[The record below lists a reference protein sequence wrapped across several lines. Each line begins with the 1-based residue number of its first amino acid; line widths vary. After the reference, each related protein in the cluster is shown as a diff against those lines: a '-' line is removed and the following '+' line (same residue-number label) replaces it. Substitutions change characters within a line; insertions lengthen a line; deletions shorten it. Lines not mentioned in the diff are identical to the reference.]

1 MKVRNE
7 VKGMERYTVI
17 DLETTG
23 QSPAKGDKIIEVGI
37 TVIENNKIVE
47 EYATFLNPGKSIPAF
62 ITNLTGI
69 DDEDVASAPSFSEK
83 AEEITAFFKDSY
95 LVAHN
100 VPFDLGFLNGEL
112 KNIGL
117 EGLKTPV
124 IDTVELSRILHPKA
138 PSFKLSHLTEYLD
151 IHHDDPHR
159 AASDAYVTAK
169 LLIKLINKLATL
181 PYETVDHLIK
191 LEKKLKSDL
200 YPLLHEQLEKLAFST
215 TNPQGIETYRGLA
228 FKQLEETEKEDIYI
242 DTSFG
247 DFLDHI
253 YEDNG
258 ALEQTL
264 SEYEKREGQREMSEV
279 IHDAF
284 QMHKHALIEAE
295 TGTGKSLAY
304 LLPAIYESLKYK
316 KRLVISTFTTQLQS
330 QLLEEEIP
338 LIRKLLNPPF
348 SIALLKGKTHYISL
362 EKFEKELAE
371 TEYDNYDITLSKAI
385 ILVWLTETD
394 TGDID
399 EIHLPSSGY
408 LFYQRVSTDKE
419 GYTDASSPWFKK
431 SYYQKAKRLAQKA
444 DIIVTN
450 HALICTDMF
459 NDYEILPAYEKII
472 IDEAHHFQEIAAS
485 HYGLKVDYPNMLYT
499 LNQLGQHDEESKLF
513 AKILRQIKASNHI
526 PLDKWNEILANAK
539 NEIDDL
545 FRQIFQYVVE
555 QNYRDKSL
563 SDIGRTQYRFENGKE
578 KSEKWKL
585 IIEMVSRLIFY
596 LRDLIHILSMVEESF
611 AKQEN
616 FDKMDKD
623 ELKGNIQNIQT
634 FIDLLEQLFLT
645 GDSNEEVKWIEIE
658 AFGAKNAVY
667 LYSEPIDMSRLL
679 SNDFFNSKECVIL
692 TSATLTM
699 KKSFSFIQNELGIE
713 TEKLLTRKIDSP
725 FSYQSQV
732 QLFVPNDFPDIKYGK
747 IEDFISAVSEAI
759 LSLAEVTNGRMLV
772 LFTSYDMLRK
782 TYYLLKES
790 LESHA
795 FVLLAQGISSSSR
808 MRLKKNFQTFDQAIL
823 LGTSSFW
830 EGVDI
835 PGEDLSALMI
845 VRLPFQPPD
854 HPKYEAKST
863 YLKAEGRNAFMELA
877 LPHAV
882 IRFKQGFGRL
892 IRSKSDRGIV
902 FICDTR
908 IINARYGKYFIDS
921 IPDVP
926 LTNTSTKEL
935 IDKAKDW
942 F

>member
-1 MKVRNE
+1 MD
-7 VKGMERYTVI
+7 RYTVI

-37 TVIENNKIVE
+37 NVIENNEIVD
-47 EYATFLNPGKSIPAF
+47 EYATFLNPGMPIPEF

-69 DDEDVASAPSFSEK
+69 DDKDVASAPFFSEK

-117 EGLKTPV
+117 EGLKKPV
-124 IDTVELSRILHPKA
+124 IDTVELSRILFPKA
-138 PSFKLSHLTEYLD
+138 PSFKLSQLTEFLD

-169 LLIKLINKLATL
+169 LLIKLKNKLTTM

-191 LEKKLKSDL
+191 LEKSLKSDL
-200 YPLLHEQLEKLAFST
+200 YPLLQEQLDKSAFSAS
-215 TNPQGIETYRGLA
+215 NPPGIETYRGLA
-228 FKQLEETEKEDIYI
+228 FKQIEETEKEDLHI

-247 DFLDHI
+247 DYLDHI
-253 YEDNG
+253 YEENG

-264 SEYEKREGQREMSEV
+264 PGYEKREGQREMSEI

-284 QMHKHALIEAE
+284 QMHHHALIEAE

-304 LLPAIYESLKYK
+304 LLPSVYEALRTK
-316 KRLVISTFTTQLQS
+316 KRLVVSTFTTQLQS

-338 LIRKLLNPPF
+338 LIRELLGLPF
-348 SIALLKGKTHYISL
+348 SIALLKGKNHYISL

-371 TEYDNYDITLSKAI
+371 TDHDNYDIALTKAM

-399 EIHLPSSGY
+399 EIHLPASGY

-419 GYTDASSPWFKK
+419 GYTDTYSPWFKK
-431 SYYQKAKRLAQKA
+431 SYYQKAKKSAQKA

-485 HYGLKVDYPNMLYT
+485 HYGLKIDYANMLYT
-499 LNQLGQHDEESKLF
+499 LNQIGLHGEESKLF
-513 AKILRQIKASNHI
+513 SKILQQLQGDTDHL
-526 PLDKWNEILANAK
+526 PLSKWDEILLHAK
-539 NEIDDL
+539 NEIDDV
-545 FRQIFQYVVE
+545 FRQIFQYVIE
-555 QNYRDKSL
+555 QSNRNKSL
-563 SDIGRTQYRFENGKE
+563 SDVGRTQYRFENEKE
-578 KSEKWKL
+578 KSDQWGL
-585 IIEMVSRLIFY
+585 IIDMVTRLIFY
-596 LRDLIHILSMVEESF
+596 LRDLIHILSMTEESF

-616 FDKMDKD
+616 FDKMDRD
-623 ELKGNIQNIQT
+623 ELKGHMETVQL
-634 FIDLLEQLFLT
+634 FIDRLEHLFLT
-645 GDSNEEVKWIEIE
+645 EDSNDQVKWIEIE
-658 AFGAKNAVY
+658 ASGAKNAVY
-667 LYSEPIDMSRLL
+667 LYSEPIDMSKFL
-679 SNDFFNSKECVIL
+679 SNDFFNKKDSVIL

-699 KKSFSFIQNELGIE
+699 KKSFSFIQNELGIDKE
-713 TEKLLTRKIDSP
+713 RLVTRKIDSP

-732 QLFVPNDFPDIKYGK
+732 QLLIPNDFPDIKYGK
-747 IEDFISAVSEAI
+747 QEDFIYATSEAI
-759 LSLAEVTNGRMLV
+759 LSLAEVTSGRMLV

-782 TYYLLKES
+782 TYYILKEN
-790 LESHA
+790 LESHP

-808 MRLKKNFQTFDQAIL
+808 SRLKKNFQTFEQAIL

-835 PGEDLSALMI
+835 PGDDLSALMI

-854 HPKYEAKST
+854 HPKYEAKSA
-863 YLKAEGRNAFMELA
+863 YLKAAGRNAFMELA

-892 IRSKSDRGIV
+892 IRSKRDRGIV

-935 IDKAKDW
+935 MEKAKDW

>member
-1 MKVRNE
+1 
-7 VKGMERYTVI
+7 MEKYTVI

-37 TVIENNKIVE
+37 AVIENNEIVE
-47 EYATFLNPGKSIPAF
+47 EYSTFLNPGVSIPAF

-69 DDEDVASAPSFSEK
+69 ENEDVASAPSFSDK
-83 AEEITAFFKDSY
+83 AEEITAFFKDSF

-112 KNIGL
+112 KNINM
-117 EGLKTPV
+117 EPLKTP
-124 IDTVELSRILHPKA
+124 ILDTVELSRILYPKA
-138 PSFKLSHLTEYLD
+138 PSFKLSQLTEYLD

-159 AASDAYVTAK
+159 AGSDAFVTAK
-169 LLIKLINKLATL
+169 LLIKLINKLKTM
-181 PYETVDHLIK
+181 PYETLDHLLK

-200 YPLLHEQLEKLAFST
+200 YPLLHEQQQKLAFST
-215 TNPQGIETYRGLA
+215 TSPPDIEVYRGLA
-228 FKQLEETEKEDIYI
+228 FKKVEEIEKEVMHI

-247 DFLDHI
+247 EYLDHI
-253 YEDNG
+253 YEKNG

-264 SEYEKREGQREMSEV
+264 TGYEKREGQREMSEV

-304 LLPAIYESLKYK
+304 LLPAIYESVKAK
-316 KRLVISTFTTQLQS
+316 KRLLVSTFTTQLQS

-338 LIRKLLNPPF
+338 LIKKLLNMSF
-348 SIALLKGKTHYISL
+348 SISLLKGKTHYISL

-371 TEYDNYDITLSKAI
+371 TAHDNYDVALTKAM

-394 TGDID
+394 TGDIE

-419 GYTDASSPWFKK
+419 GYTDTYSTWFNK
-431 SYYQKAKRLAQKA
+431 SYYQKAKRMAQKA

-472 IDEAHHFQEIAAS
+472 IDEAHHFQEIAAK
-485 HYGLKVDYPNMLYT
+485 HYGLKIDYTNMLFT
-499 LNQLGQHDEESKLF
+499 LNQLGLYNEESKLF
-513 AKILRQIKASNHI
+513 AKILHQYQGDKNHL
-526 PLDKWNEILANAK
+526 PLSKWDEILINAK

-545 FRQIFQYVVE
+545 FRQIFQYVIE
-555 QNYRDKSL
+555 QNNRNKSL

-578 KSEKWKL
+578 TSDQWKL
-585 IIEMVSRLIFY
+585 ILEMVARLIFH

-623 ELKGNIQNIQT
+623 ELKGNIQTIQT
-634 FIDLLEQLFLT
+634 YIDQLEHLFLT
-645 GDSNEEVKWIEIE
+645 GDSNEQVKWIEIE

-667 LYSEPIDMSRLL
+667 LYSEPIDMSTLL
-679 SNDFFNSKECVIL
+679 SNDFFNRKESVIL

-713 TEKLLTRKIDSP
+713 SERLVARKIDSP
-725 FSYQSQV
+725 FSYQNQV
-732 QLFVPNDFPDIKYGK
+732 QLLVPSDFPDIKYGK
-747 IEDFISAVSEAI
+747 AEDFIYATSEAI
-759 LSLAEVTNGRMLV
+759 LALAEVTNGRMLV

-790 LESHA
+790 PDSRP

-808 MRLKKNFQTFDQAIL
+808 TRLKKNFQTFDEAIL

-835 PGEDLSALMI
+835 PGDDLSALMI

-854 HPKYEAKST
+854 HPKYEAKSS
-863 YLKAEGRNAFMELA
+863 YLKAGGRNPFMELA

-892 IRSKSDRGIV
+892 IRSKNDRGIV

-921 IPDVP
+921 IPNVP
-926 LTNTSTKEL
+926 LTNTSTKDLME
-935 IDKAKDW
+935 KARDW

>member
-1 MKVRNE
+1 
-7 VKGMERYTVI
+7 MERYTVI

-23 QSPAKGDKIIEVGI
+23 QSPAKGDRIIEVGI
-37 TVIENNKIVE
+37 TVVAHDEIIE
-47 EYATFLNPGKSIPAF
+47 EYTTFLNPGKSIPSF

-69 DDEDVASAPSFSEK
+69 DDEDVAEAPTFREK

-112 KNIGL
+112 KRIGMKEL
-117 EGLKTPV
+117 TVPI
-124 IDTVELSRILHPKA
+124 IDTVELSRILYPKA
-138 PSFKLSHLTEYLD
+138 PSFKLSQLTEFLEIY
-151 IHHDDPHR
+151 HDDPHR
-159 AASDAYVTAK
+159 AGSDAYVTAK
-169 LLIKLINKLATL
+169 LLIKLKNKLTTL
-181 PYETVDHLIK
+181 PYETVEHLLK

-200 YPLLHEQLEKLAFST
+200 EPLLNKQLEETAFSPI
-215 TNPQGIETYRGLA
+215 NPPQIETYRGLA
-228 FKQLEETEKEDIYI
+228 FKEIEETEKEDVQI

-247 DFLDHI
+247 DYLDEI
-253 YEDNG
+253 YEKDG

-264 SEYEKREGQREMSEV
+264 PDYEKREGQREMSET

-284 QMHKHALIEAE
+284 QSHKHALIEAE

-304 LLPAIYESLKYK
+304 LLPAIYEALKTR
-316 KRLVISTFTTQLQS
+316 KRIVVSTFTTQLQS

-338 LIRKLLNPPF
+338 LIRKLLPIPF
-348 SIALLKGKTHYISL
+348 SIALIKGKTHYISL

-371 TEYDNYDITLSKAI
+371 TVHDNYDIALTKAV
-385 ILVWLTETD
+385 ILVWLTETE

-399 EIHLPSSGY
+399 EIQLPSSGY

-419 GYTDASSPWFKK
+419 GYTDTYSPWFKK

-444 DIIVTN
+444 DIIITN
-450 HALICTDMF
+450 HALVCTDMF
-459 NDYEILPAYEKII
+459 NDYGILPAYEKMV
-472 IDEAHHFQEIAAS
+472 IDEAHHFQEIAAG
-485 HYGLKVDYPNMLYT
+485 HYGLKIDYANMLYT
-499 LNQLGQHDEESKLF
+499 LSQLGLYGDESKLL
-513 AKILRQIKASNHI
+513 AKILSKYDGNTDHL
-526 PLDKWNEILANAK
+526 PLSKWDEIMTNAK

-555 QNYRDKSL
+555 QNNRDTSL
-563 SDIGRTQYRFENGKE
+563 SDIGRTQYRFENEKE
-578 KSEKWKL
+578 KSDRWKL
-585 IIEMVSRLIFY
+585 ITEMVARLIFY

-611 AKQEN
+611 AKQKN
-616 FDKMDKD
+616 SDKMDKD
-623 ELKGNIQNIQT
+623 ELKGNMETIQS
-634 FIDLLEQLFLT
+634 FIDRMEQLFLT
-645 GDSNEEVKWIEIE
+645 GDSKEHVKWIEIE

-667 LYSEPIDMSRLL
+667 LYSEPIDMSGIL
-679 SNDFFNSKECVIL
+679 SSDFFNKKESVIL

-699 KKSFSFIQNELGIE
+699 KKSFAFIQNELGMDEERLI
-713 TEKLLTRKIDSP
+713 TEKIDSP

-732 QLFVPNDFPDIKYGK
+732 QLFIPNDFPDIKYGK
-747 IEDFISAVSEAI
+747 QEDFIYATSEAI
-759 LSLAEVTNGRMLV
+759 LSLAEVTSGRMLV

-790 LESHA
+790 MESQR

-808 MRLKKNFQTFDQAIL
+808 SRLKKNFQTFEQAIL

-854 HPKYEAKST
+854 HPKYEAKSS
-863 YLKAEGRNAFMELA
+863 YLKNAGRNAFMELA
-877 LPHAV
+877 LPNAV

-892 IRSKSDRGIV
+892 IRSKGDRGIV

-908 IINARYGKYFIDS
+908 IINARYGKYFIES
-921 IPDVP
+921 IPEVP
-926 LTNTSTKEL
+926 LTNSSTKEL
-935 IDKAKDW
+935 MQKAKEW